1 MNPKAD
7 LKVRCYISMAIIAL
21 DARLTGQMSVGMKAY
36 VTELAARL
44 PLLAPEFE
52 FMVFGNEP
60 LPLPNNA
67 TFYWVPRACA
77 VNGGL
82 GEQLL
87 YAGFL
92 ARAKPNLVHFM
103 SIYAPRRSSL
113 AHVYTIHDLIHLR
126 FPQYFS
132 WKVPPYYR
140 WVVGP
145 AARSARFVITDARA
159 TLADLRTYLQVEPD
173 RVRVV
178 PLGVG
183 EAFTLNEQARTMHAE
198 AAKRRFGL
206 DRSYFVYAGNH
217 RPHKNIQT
225 LVEAWRM
232 TKAPSDLVLTEDGP
246 FDFVLDA
253 GQKTNGRIVCVGHVT
268 QGELISLYAGCSGAV
283 QPSLYEGFGLGAL
296 EAMSVGAP
304 VIVARTPALL
314 ELTEHA
320 AATFLAHDA
329 AGLAKQMDTLA
340 MDASQREALRAAGRK
355 RACDFSWDL
364 TARQTAQVYREALGQ

>member
-1 MNPKAD
+1 MNSQAD

-21 DARLTGQMSVGMKAY
+21 DARLTRQMSVGMKAY

-44 PLLAPEFE
+44 PGQAPEFE
-52 FMVFGNEP
+52 FIVFGNEP
-60 LPLPNNA
+60 VPLPNNA
-67 TFYWVPRACA
+67 TFQWVPRACA

-92 ARAKPNLVHFM
+92 ARSKPDLVHFM
-103 SIYAPRRSSL
+103 SIYAPRRSHL
-113 AHVYTIHDLIHLR
+113 THVYTIHDLIHLR
-126 FPQYFS
+126 FPEYFS

-145 AARSARFVITDARA
+145 VARSARLVITDARA
-159 TLADLRTYLQVEPD
+159 TLADLRTYLRVETT
-173 RVRVV
+173 RTRVV
-178 PLGVG
+178 PLGVS
-183 EAFTLNEQARTMHAE
+183 EAFTLNEQVRAMHAE

-232 TKAPSDLVLTEDGP
+232 TEAPNDLVLTEDGP

-268 QGELISLYAGCSGAV
+268 QGELIALYAGCSGVV
-283 QPSLYEGFGLGAL
+283 QPSLYEGFGLGVL
-296 EAMSVGAP
+296 EAMSAGAP
-304 VIVARTPALL
+304 VIVARTPALV

-329 AGLAKQMDTLA
+329 AGLAKQMDALA
-340 MDASQREALRAAGRK
+340 TDAAQRDLLRTAGRK
-355 RACDFSWDL
+355 RASDFSWDL
-364 TARQTAQVYREALGQ
+364 TARQTAAVYREALGQ